1 MGSTQ
6 LGRFCKC
13 SHALIEQVFSDG
25 SAPGQTKPLWSSW
38 VVPKLCQVLEVPL
51 WAVVDGLDPDERA
64 ALQAMTL
71 VKTLAP
77 ERTRKFLD
85 DMVERARDIAGTR
98 GWEELTPDDDSPEGE
113 PPFAR
118 RPRPAR

>member
-51 WAVVDGLDPDERA
+51 WAVV
-64 ALQAMTL
+64 
-71 VKTLAP
+71 AP